1 MRATKHFRYFDGEEH
16 RAVCRLSG
24 NKPMAH
30 KLMEAVMH
38 RSRVTGKDLV
48 AVTGSLC
55 RDFGV
60 DDPGAKRRAL
70 EFWKDLGV
78 WQVTS
83 KRGKNPTV
91 HILVRPGKLLALGR
105 FKCAK
110 VADVHSGFGVKFHDG
125 TMART
130 TTTTA
135 RKALESARRD
145 DRPVGAALEDYG
157 TGWVVV
163 SVKRPAGELSS
174 LEIGAR
180 VFPQS

>member
-38 RSRVTGKDLV
+38 RSRVTGKDSV
-48 AVTGSLC
+48 SVTGSLC

-60 DDPGAKRRAL
+60 DDGGAKRRAL
-70 EFWKDLGV
+70 DFWKDLGV

-91 HILVRPGKLLALGR
+91 EILVRPGRLLAQAH
-105 FKCAK
+105 FTCAK
-110 VADVHSGFGVKFHDG
+110 VVDLHVGFGVKFHDG
-125 TMART
+125 TIART
-130 TTTTA
+130 TASTT

-145 DRPVGAALEDYG
+145 DRPVGATLEDYG
-157 TGWVVV
+157 TGWILCAVD
-163 SVKRPAGELSS
+163 KPTGELSS
-174 LEIGAR
+174 LVIGAQ